1 MFVSDPLYPPE
12 IRLPDDLTM
21 ILVGLC
27 RAMIPLWQTDNLML
41 RVAVRLTLAM
51 NAIQLLFHRWR
62 EGLIRPARKQS
73 QRQPAE
79 APAKNQPPVK
89 HPSAIVL
96 PRRFGWLPQRL
107 PETAIFADQLQQ
119 FLADPEVADL
129 FARCPQ
135 AGKILRPI
143 CRMLGVQPIPEIL
156 RPQAPNPALPPRQTA
171 PRENPPQQPH
181 IATIPAAP
189 FQQAHSRNDASAPSR
204 VFEVKT

>member
-143 CRMLGVQPIPEIL
+143 CRILGVQPIPEIL
-156 RPQAPNPALPPRQTA
+156 RPPAPNHTPPPLQTTPRETRPQHPPTPTLPP
-171 PRENPPQQPH
+171 
-181 IATIPAAP
+181 AP
-189 FQQAHSRNDASAPSR
+189 FQQAPSRKGATPPPR
-204 VFEVKT
+204 VFEMKT